1 MYTDVCVLVTHWAD
15 LFVCLDAR
23 FALWACA
30 NAVQSQ
36 PCPDALCPLALDV
49 GAWSEQVLDCVDELN
64 HGVCP
69 F

>member
-1 MYTDVCVLVTHWAD
+1 MCVLVAHWAD

-30 NAVQSQ
+30 NPVESQ
-36 PCPDALCPLALDV
+36 PCPAALGALAFDV
-49 GAWSEQVLDCVDELN
+49 CAGADEQVLDCVDELN